1 LRKARTSHRVWRAP
15 EETAGS
21 FRNGRLYTGDL
32 ATVDKDGFIYA
43 LDRAKEFLK
52 CAGKRVSF
60 RNIEDRLLQH
70 QSLIDAAVIG
80 IPDDVTGEA
89 VKAFVVPCDPAP
101 AELERNLMAFCRTN
115 LPVEL
120 VPKEIVVL
128 DALPKNSAGKVL
140 RRELRNLGEVLEEI
154 KV

>member
-1 LRKARTSHRVWRAP
+1 MRVGARPNRDRWWKSLRKARTSHRVWRAP

-52 CAGKRVSF
+52 CAGKRASF

-101 AELERNLMAFCRTN
+101 TELEARTQK
-115 LPVEL
+115 P
-120 VPKEIVVL
+120 
-128 DALPKNSAGKVL
+128 
-140 RRELRNLGEVLEEI
+140 R
-154 KV
+154 